1 MITINRRFSVDKKY
15 FKISV
20 YVLAIII
27 CCIAFEKLLEN
38 IVPITGSLG
47 NTLSSL
53 SNIVLPF
60 IYGFFIA
67 YFLNPLV
74 SFIQR
79 KGLSRIA
86 FFDNRKK
93 GARLLSIFITY
104 IIVLGGIAII
114 LYYIIP
120 EMLINISNI
129 INRLPDGN
137 DVFQMD
143 YDLYHFI
150 EYVPYIDPEM
160 IQDTIN
166 SMLEPLISR
175 LEDIPAFIQT
185 FITGTIL
192 AASNVLKFLLG
203 ILLAF
208 YMLYEK
214 DNTLIY
220 GAKFIRAMFKEEKAE
235 FILYNLRKI
244 NETYYNFILGK
255 AIDSL
260 IIGILC
266 FIGASLLKIP
276 YSLLIAVIIGVTNI
290 IPYFGPFIGAIP
302 SIAIVLLVNP
312 MSAVILTIFILV
324 LQQFDGN
331 ILGPRILSS
340 SVGMS
345 ALWIIFS
352 VTVGGSLFGFLG
364 MFLGVPTVAV
374 IKMFIDEAIDLRYK
388 KNCPSFTE
396 GTAGVS
402 ASSPEE
408 SE

>member
-1 MITINRRFSVDKKY
+1 M
-15 FKISV
+15 
-20 YVLAIII
+20 
-27 CCIAFEKLLEN
+27 
-38 IVPITGSLG
+38 G
-47 NTLSSL
+47 NTLNFL

-67 YFLNPLV
+67 YLLNPLV
-74 SFIQR
+74 GFIHR
-79 KGLSRIA
+79 KVIDRIGY
-86 FFDNRKK
+86 FVKRKK

-129 INRLPDGN
+129 INLLPSGE

-150 EYVPYIDPEM
+150 EYIPYIDPET
-160 IQDTIN
+160 IQDAIN
-166 SMLEPLISR
+166 SMLEPLISK

-185 FITGTIL
+185 FVSGTLL
-192 AASNVLKFLLG
+192 AASSVFKFILG

-220 GAKFIRAMFKEEKAE
+220 GTKFIRAMFKEEKAE
-235 FILYNLRKI
+235 FILYNLRRI
-244 NETYYNFILGK
+244 NSIYYNFIIGK

-266 FIGASLLKIP
+266 FIGISLLKIP
-276 YSLLIAVIIGVTNI
+276 YSLLIAVIVGVTNI

-302 SIAIVLLVNP
+302 SIAIVLLVDP
-312 MSAVILTIFILV
+312 MAAVILTIFILV

-331 ILGPRILSS
+331 ILGPKILSS

-352 VTVGGSLFGFLG
+352 VTVGGALFGFMG
-364 MFLGVPTVAV
+364 MLLGVPTVAV
-374 IKMFIDEAIDLRYK
+374 VKMFIDEAIDRRYK
-388 KNCPSFTE
+388 KNCPAYTE
-396 GTAGVS
+396 GTVGGD
-402 ASSPEE
+402 ASLPEE